1 MKLKLIAAVF
11 AIAVLPLAAQAQ
23 NAAKVTKADAE
34 RIVKMISAD
43 KNKVKI
49 YCDLAKLGDEI
60 DAADQKKDT
69 KKVEELSDKMDNMS
83 KQLGPDY
90 VKFAEGLQALNQDSK
105 EAQDIGSVL
114 EGLDK
119 LCGN

>member
-23 NAAKVTKADAE
+23 NAAKATKADAE

-49 YCDLAKLGDEI
+49 YCDIAKLGDEI
-60 DAADQKKDT
+60 DAADQKKDS
-69 KKVEELSDKMDNMS
+69 KKVDELSEKMDNMS
-83 KQLGPDY
+83 KQLGPEY
-90 VKFAEGLQALNQDSK
+90 VKFAEGLQALSQDSK

-119 LCGN
+119 QCGS

>member
-1 MKLKLIAAVF
+1 MKLKLIVAAL

-23 NAAKVTKADAE
+23 KAAKPTKADAE

-60 DAADQKKDT
+60 DQADQKKDT
-69 KKVEELSDKMDNMS
+69 KKVEELSDKTEALA

-90 VKFAEGLQALNQDSK
+90 VKFAEGLDAINQDSK
-105 EAQDIGSVL
+105 EAQEISAVI

>member
-23 NAAKVTKADAE
+23 KAAKVTKADAE
-34 RIVKMISAD
+34 RIVKMISTD

-49 YCDLAKLGDEI
+49 YCEIAKLVDEI
-60 DAADQKKDT
+60 DQANQKKDT
-69 KKVEELSDKMDNMS
+69 KNVEELSDKVDNLS
-83 KQLGPDY
+83 AQLGPDY
-90 VKFAEGLQALNQDSK
+90 VKLMEGLDALSQDSK
-105 EAQDIGSVL
+105 QEIDNVL
-114 EGLDK
+114 DGLDK